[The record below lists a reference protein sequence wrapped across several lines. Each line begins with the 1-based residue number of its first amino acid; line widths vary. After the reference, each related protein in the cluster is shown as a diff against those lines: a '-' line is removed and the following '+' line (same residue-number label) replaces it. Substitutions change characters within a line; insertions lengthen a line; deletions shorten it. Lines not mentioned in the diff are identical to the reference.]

1 MNTLFSLLGSIILV
15 IVGVI
20 IGFWI
25 ETLSTPEL
33 PNGFKNCDNCGPSF
47 VDSARFWR
55 NEHTPKK
62 SGQQG
67 RP

>member
-1 MNTLFSLLGSIILV
+1 MNAIFSFLGAVILV
-15 IVGVI
+15 VLGMV

-33 PNGFKNCDNCGPSF
+33 PNGFKNCSNCGPSF
-47 VDSARFWR
+47 VETQRFWQ